1 MSEGYTEVVKF
12 QLGSDKWIRIH
23 RDGRKKREYPTEPD
37 RGDSQYIVKD
47 ILKPA
52 KDLSSIGGKQGL
64 NNAFFWAENGHGKFC
79 ILESGWKG
87 RYGII

>member
-1 MSEGYTEVVKF
+1 MSEGYAEVVKF

-37 RGDSQYIVKD
+37 RRDSQYIVKD

-52 KDLSSIGGKQGL
+52 KDLSSISGKQGF
-64 NNAFFWAENGHGKFC
+64 NNVFFWAENGHGKFC

-87 RYGII
+87 WYGII